1 MRPTFFTCDTMINV
15 LIKSREKIKPYNSGI
30 WRKFFE
36 ISSNFWGPTYRICFK
51 LISFI
56 GGQMR
61 NGLPDGKWI
70 PTPRVNPQLVSHK
83 SVANWLHT
91 SGFRLHGW
99 PRGLSSLLAAP
110 TSTTFCVI
118 HKLLLWVV
126 LTLFPFHVFC
136 KVPFDTRFNYLLTL
150 IQSLES
156 LQITQSVKN
165 NEKMTQIAA
174 IANISTFAFHFIPN
188 MISLLWSKQQAVI

>member
-1 MRPTFFTCDTMINV
+1 MLASYLFLNFEFMV
-15 LIKSREKIKPYNSGI
+15 KIKSPKQILLFQIKRESD
-30 WRKFFE
+30 F
-36 ISSNFWGPTYRICFK
+36 T
-51 LISFI
+51 L
-56 GGQMR
+56 
-61 NGLPDGKWI
+61 
-70 PTPRVNPQLVSHK
+70 
-83 SVANWLHT
+83 
-91 SGFRLHGW
+91 
-99 PRGLSSLLAAP
+99 
-110 TSTTFCVI
+110 
-118 HKLLLWVV
+118 
-126 LTLFPFHVFC
+126 LTLFPLHVFC